1 MSFTPDLKNVIAD
14 DSSNLSALRPLLR
27 RAPAWKNNEEKEEFL
42 RLHLQMKEIHGKVSQ
57 SLKRF
62 EQAQSEE
69 QVKVGQLKKE
79 LVTYVETLKKSSMNF
94 FNRGQYQ
101 ECYEVLTLLVEIE
114 PDNQAARDFL
124 EIARRRILES
134 RDGHYSDNEVARA
147 IAGKAGDIL
156 TDDGQTRHAIP
167 SWFSTSAENGADALK
182 PRSGRHWLAL
192 AFTGLL
198 LLGIFA
204 GVRVRVKSKPI
215 STTSFEIQSDPVSA
229 NVFMNGLLIGK
240 TQLQLNSMEPGNYSL
255 RLEKE
260 GYAPLARSLAI
271 EEGQPSFI
279 SVRLEKLETNPN
291 SMVSLREKA
300 QALFDLGDLAE
311 AGLICNTVLE
321 RDPEDS
327 FALKLKES
335 IRNYYFAPTVRE
347 RLDSPAET
355 RPPEATT
362 RLESRGR
369 QTDSIVSKR
378 PLDLAKEATSA
389 KSNTARTEVQ
399 ELAQAAKPVQLPN
412 LNPSQTAPSPARQS
426 GGPAISSP
434 PSSQKLEPTGQD
446 LASQVQAK
454 IQAKEFNQA
463 KTLLAQLQNNPSAQ
477 ADWKIL
483 TEKLRAE
490 EARQQNLV
498 IPWVQKAE
506 SALIMERYVTPPDD
520 NVLLYC
526 NRALAADPQNQKV
539 LALKKEVIGRS
550 VAQAKEWIDRGK
562 FDEARLFYS
571 SLNYLSQNDNR
582 FPISRQELQQELA
595 KLEFSSYP
603 VIHQHKLG
611 SCKGRLRMNGYVLS
625 FVPADDSA
633 DGFTEKL
640 VNVNLI
646 GAGDDLKLKVKD
658 KSYRFL
664 LNAGQGKE
672 ATQKAA
678 KPMYEQLMRLLSPKT

>member
-1 MSFTPDLKNVIAD
+1 MSFTPDLRNIIAD

-27 RAPAWKNNEEKEEFL
+27 RDPAWKNNEEKEEFL
-42 RLHLQMKEIHGKVSQ
+42 RLHLQMKEIHEKVSQ
-57 SLKRF
+57 SLRQF
-62 EQAQSEE
+62 GQVPSEE

-94 FNRGQYQ
+94 FNRGEYR
-101 ECYEVLTLLVEIE
+101 ECYEILTLLVEIE
-114 PDNQAARDFL
+114 PDNQAAGDFL

-134 RDGHYSDNEVARA
+134 RDQYSSDSEADPLM
-147 IAGKAGDIL
+147 AGKAGDIL
-156 TDDGQTRHAIP
+156 IDDGQTPHPIP
-167 SWFSTSAENGADALK
+167 SWFSTSAENDADALK

-204 GVRVRVKSKPI
+204 AVRVRVKSEPI
-215 STTSFEIQSDPVSA
+215 STTSFEIQSDPVAA
-229 NVFMNGLLIGK
+229 NAFMNGLPIGN
-240 TQLQLNSMEPGNYSL
+240 TPLQLNSVEPGSYRL

-260 GYAPLARSLAI
+260 GYAPLSRPLVI
-271 EEGQPSFI
+271 EEGQPGFI
-279 SVRLEKLETNPN
+279 SVRLEKLETDPN

-300 QALFDLGDLAE
+300 QALFDLGDLAG

-327 FALKLKES
+327 FALKVKES
-335 IRNYYFAPTVRE
+335 IRNYYLAPTVHE
-347 RLDSPAET
+347 RIDSPAET
-355 RPPEATT
+355 RPPETTT
-362 RLESRGR
+362 RLESR
-369 QTDSIVSKR
+369 DSIASKR
-378 PLDLAKEATSA
+378 PLDLAKEATSV
-389 KSNTARTEVQ
+389 KSNMARTEVQ
-399 ELAQAAKPVQLPN
+399 ELAQAAKPVQLPI
-412 LNPSQTAPSPARQS
+412 LNPSQTAPSPAKQS
-426 GGPAISSP
+426 GDPAISSP
-434 PSSQKLEPTGQD
+434 PSSQKLEPAGQD

-463 KTLLAQLQNNPSAQ
+463 KNLLAQLQNNPSTQ
-477 ADWKIL
+477 AEWKSL
-483 TEKLRAE
+483 SEKLRVE
-490 EARQQNLV
+490 EAKQQGLV
-498 IPWVQKAE
+498 LPWVQKAE
-506 SALIMERYVTPPDD
+506 SALIFGRYVTPPDD

-539 LALKKEVIGRS
+539 LALKKEVIGKS

-611 SCKGRLRMNGYVLS
+611 SCKGHLRMNGYVLS
-625 FVPADDSA
+625 FVPAEDSV

-640 VNVNLI
+640 MNVNLI
-646 GAGDDLKLKVKD
+646 GAGDDLKLEVKD
-658 KSYRFL
+658 KSYRFQ
-664 LNAGQGKE
+664 LNVGQGKE
-672 ATQKAA
+672 TQKAA
-678 KPMYEQLMRLLSPKT
+678 RPMYEQLMRLLSSKS